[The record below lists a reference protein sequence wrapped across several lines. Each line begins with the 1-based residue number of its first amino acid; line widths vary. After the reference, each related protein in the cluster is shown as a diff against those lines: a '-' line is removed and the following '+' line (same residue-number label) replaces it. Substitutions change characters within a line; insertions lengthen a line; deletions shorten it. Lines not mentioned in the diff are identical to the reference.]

1 MSVVSYRCCFPAELD
16 CNICYSWW
24 KTRPENDGSKA
35 SCVAL
40 YYCKKT
46 RRLCFRE
53 LLLAKDIIDLPDMS
67 KQKEAKT
74 EQMPIH
80 QCT

>member
-35 SCVAL
+35 SCAAFD
-40 YYCKKT
+40 YCKKT
-46 RRLCFRE
+46 RDGVLE
-53 LLLAKDIIDLPDMS
+53 SVQSKDIIDLPDMS

>member
-1 MSVVSYRCCFPAELD
+1 MSVVLTVVVSLLSQIATFVIHGGRLGQKMMEVRHPALL
-16 CNICYSWW
+16 STTAR
-24 KTRPENDGSKA
+24 K
-35 SCVAL
+35 
-40 YYCKKT
+40 
-46 RRLCFRE
+46 RE
-53 LLLAKDIIDLPDMS
+53 MAFQRVKDIIDLPDMS